1 MTSLDMSGAG
11 QVQAKEPAA
20 AKGFRIE
27 KMGGWLMAAYWLAM
41 LAILA
46 VGASQPTG

>member
-11 QVQAKEPAA
+11 QVETKEPT

-41 LAILA
+41 LAILTI
-46 VGASQPTG
+46 GAGQGG